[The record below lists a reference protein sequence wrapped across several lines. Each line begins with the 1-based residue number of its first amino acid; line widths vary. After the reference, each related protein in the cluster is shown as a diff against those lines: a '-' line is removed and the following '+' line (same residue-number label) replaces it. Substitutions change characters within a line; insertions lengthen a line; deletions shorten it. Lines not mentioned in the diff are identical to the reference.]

1 MEFSGGSEE
10 ELREY
15 RSYRRR
21 QGGIRLSAAVD
32 FSAEARPVIGG
43 VRVNGPNYWS
53 QLLISTKH
61 ISISGG
67 CIYLSTLQVVYYL
80 HDRL

>member
-1 MEFSGGSEE
+1 VQICGERRRTGGIKQGQEGGDEMEFSGGSEE

-21 QGGIRLSAAVD
+21 PGGIRLSAAVD

-43 VRVNGPNYWS
+43 VRV
-53 QLLISTKH
+53 
-61 ISISGG
+61 
-67 CIYLSTLQVVYYL
+67 
-80 HDRL
+80 